1 MKIQLYLILCV
12 TVLSF
17 SSIARA
23 EDGSS
28 EVLDAEMTLDYYT
41 ELAQQ
46 GSAYAQLALG
56 EIYSEG
62 QGVEKNLLQAYA
74 WFYVA
79 AMQGVTEAE
88 IELKKVF
95 GMIDK
100 KQQAEAE
107 TLASNY
113 LASFVP

>member
-12 TVLSF
+12 AVLSF

-23 EDGSS
+23 EDGTGSVS
-28 EVLDAEMTLDYYT
+28 DSEMTLDYYT

-62 QGVEKNLLQAYA
+62 QGVEKNLLKSYA
-74 WFYVA
+74 WYYVA
-79 AMQGVTEAE
+79 AIQGVTEAE
-88 IELKKVF
+88 VELKKVF
-95 GMIDK
+95 SKIDK
-100 KQQAEAE
+100 KQRAEAK

-113 LASFVP
+113 LAMFVP

>member
-12 TVLSF
+12 AVLSF

-23 EDGSS
+23 EEGSS
-28 EVLDAEMTLDYYT
+28 EVSDSEMTLDYYT

-56 EIYSEG
+56 EMYSEG

-79 AMQGVTEAE
+79 AMQGVTEAKV
-88 IELKKVF
+88 ELKKVF
-95 GMIDK
+95 EKIDK

-107 TLASNY
+107 ILASNY
-113 LASFVP
+113 LAKYVP